1 MKEIEIYT
9 KNVYGVER
17 MYVKDEEVAGIIFRV
32 TGKKTLDDIT
42 KQYFEMLGVTFKEVL
57 PIKK

>member
-32 TGKKTLDDIT
+32 TGKKTLDDMT
-42 KQYFEMLGVTFKEVL
+42 KRHLEMLGVTFKEVL